1 MIDIENQIFTA
12 VATALR
18 AEFPSIT
25 VEGIT
30 NYSPSSFPFVS
41 LEETD
46 NYSYDATRDTNS
58 NNNHSVV
65 TYEANIYSN
74 KTSTRKSEA
83 KDILAVLDTT
93 LLNLGF
99 TRTVRQPINLD
110 DASKYR
116 IFARYVAIVGEDET
130 IYRR

>member
-1 MIDIENQIFTA
+1 MIDIENQVFTA

-18 AEFPSIT
+18 SAFPSIT
-25 VEGIT
+25 VESIT

-46 NYSYDATRDTNS
+46 NYSLDSTRDTAS

-65 TYEANIYSN
+65 AYEVNIYSN

-83 KDILAVLDTT
+83 KDILAVVDDT
-93 LLNLGF
+93 LIGLGF
-99 TRTVRQPINLD
+99 TRTVKQPINLD

-116 IFARYVAIVGEDET
+116 IFARYMAVVGEDET

>member
-1 MIDIENQIFTA
+1 MIDIENQVFTA
-12 VATALR
+12 VANALR
-18 AEFPSIT
+18 TAFPSIT
-25 VEGIT
+25 VESIT

-46 NYSYDATRDTNS
+46 NYSFDRTRDTES

-65 TYEANIYSN
+65 AYEVNIYSN
-74 KTSTRKSEA
+74 KTNTRKSEA
-83 KDILAVLDTT
+83 KEILAVIDAKLIE
-93 LLNLGF
+93 LGF
-99 TRTVRQPINLD
+99 TRTVKQPINLD

-116 IFARYVAIVGEDET
+116 IFARYMAVVGKDET

>member
-1 MIDIENQIFTA
+1 MIDIENQVFTA

-18 AEFPSIT
+18 TAFPSIT
-25 VEGIT
+25 VESIT

-46 NYSYDATRDTNS
+46 NYSFDRTRDTES

-65 TYEANIYSN
+65 AYEVNIYSN
-74 KTSTRKSEA
+74 KTNTRKSEA
-83 KDILAVLDTT
+83 KEILAVIDAKLIE
-93 LLNLGF
+93 LGF
-99 TRTVRQPINLD
+99 TRTVKQPINLD

-116 IFARYVAIVGEDET
+116 IFARYMAVVGKDET